1 MTSGQIEE
9 TVRARVR
16 ENPSVMPRALAEELG
31 VAEAEVIRALPEEM
45 RVQAP
50 AGDFEAIWEV
60 MCGWEQVTFIAVNPG
75 IIVEVPC
82 RLPKGR
88 FGHGMFN
95 LMDKGS
101 PLGGHVF
108 AHKVAQVWLVSKP
121 FFGLESHSAQFF
133 DAEGGILFSVYAGR
147 DESRNILDSVRTGF
161 FNLRARYE
169 APAGGA
175 E

>member
-1 MTSGQIEE
+1 MTSEQFQE

-31 VAEAEVIRALPEEM
+31 VAEAEVIRALPEDM
-45 RVQAP
+45 RAAAP
-50 AGDFEAIWEV
+50 AGDFEAIWGA
-60 MCGWEQVTFIAVNPG
+60 MCGWEKVTFIAVNPG

-88 FGHGMFN
+88 FAHGMFN
-95 LMDKGS
+95 LMDKAS
-101 PLGGHVF
+101 PLGGHIL

-121 FFGLESHSAQFF
+121 FFGLESHSVQFF

-147 DESRNILDSVRTGF
+147 DESRAVLDSVRAGF
-161 FNLRARYE
+161 LTLRSRYE
-169 APAGGA
+169 TPAGGA
-175 E
+175 Q